1 MHEPHPADGPLRR
14 SDSRR
19 GFTLLEV
26 MVVVVI
32 FGLLLAVATPDLG
45 RRNEWNRLEGA
56 ARNLSTRLQTARA
69 LAIAHRVPYRVVL
82 NPEAMSYAIERQDDD
97 STWVREPDV
106 DYAAEGIEEMQVE
119 IGEDSDA
126 VEVMLEPRGT
136 VRAEDVPAVVRF
148 LGSRGDTAVVS
159 LVRTG
164 RVTVRMGRVQS

>member
-1 MHEPHPADGPLRR
+1 MHDADAATGLSPRAG
-14 SDSRR
+14 SRE

-32 FGLLLAVATPDLG
+32 LGIALAVGTPNLG

-56 ARNLSTRLQTARA
+56 ARSLSTRVQTARA
-69 LAIAHRVPYRVVL
+69 LAVSRRVPYRVVL
-82 NPEAMSYAIERQDDD
+82 DPAALTYEIERQDTD
-97 STWVREPDV
+97 STWVRDPDEAYDV
-106 DYAAEGIEEMQVE
+106 EGVESMEIE
-119 IGEDSDA
+119 IDGNADS
-126 VEVMLEPRGT
+126 VTVVMEPRGT
-136 VRAEDVPAVVRF
+136 VLAEDAPAIVRF

>member
-1 MHEPHPADGPLRR
+1 MHEADPAAGPLHRME
-14 SDSRR
+14 SRE

-32 FGLLLAVATPDLG
+32 FGILLAVAMPDLG

-56 ARNLSTRLQTARA
+56 ANNLSTRLQTARA
-69 LAIAHRVPYRVVL
+69 LAVSRRVPYRVVL
-82 NPEAMSYAIERQDDD
+82 NPVAMSYAIERQNNN

-106 DYAAEGIEEMQVE
+106 DYAAEGIREMQVE
-119 IGEDSDA
+119 IGGDTHA
-126 VEVMLEPRGT
+126 VEVVMEPRGT
-136 VRAEDVPAVVRF
+136 IQAEDVPAVVRF

-164 RVTVRMGRVQS
+164 RVTVRMARVQS

>member
-1 MHEPHPADGPLRR
+1 MHEADPAAGPFHHTE
-14 SDSRR
+14 SRE

-32 FGLLLAVATPDLG
+32 FGILLAVAMPDLG

-56 ARNLSTRLQTARA
+56 ANDLSTRLQTSLA
-69 LAIAHRVPYRVVL
+69 LAVSHRVPYRVVL
-82 NPEAMSYAIERQDDD
+82 DPEAMTYAIERQDDD

-106 DYAAEGIEEMQVE
+106 DYAAEGIEEMRVE
-119 IGEDSDA
+119 IGGDTHA
-126 VEVMLEPRGT
+126 VEVVMEPRGT
-136 VRAEDVPAVVRF
+136 VQAEDAPAVIRF

-164 RVTVRMGRVQS
+164 RVTVRMARVQS

>member
-1 MHEPHPADGPLRR
+1 MHDADAAAGTVPRME
-14 SDSRR
+14 SRR

-32 FGLLLAVATPDLG
+32 FGILLAAAMPDLG

-69 LAIAHRVPYRVVL
+69 LAVSRRVPYRVVL
-82 NPEAMSYAIERQDDD
+82 DPAATSYVIEREDTD

-106 DYAAEGIEEMQVE
+106 EYTAEGIEEMLVE
-119 IGEDSDA
+119 IGGDPDS
-126 VEVMLEPRGT
+126 VTVVMESRGT
-136 VRAEDVPAVVRF
+136 VLAEDAPAVVRF
-148 LGSRGDTAVVS
+148 VGSRGDTAVVS

>member
-1 MHEPHPADGPLRR
+1 MHDADAAAGPLHRTE
-14 SDSRR
+14 SRG

-32 FGLLLAVATPDLG
+32 LGILLAVATPGLG

-69 LAIAHRVPYRVVL
+69 LAVSHRVPYRMVL
-82 NPEAMSYAIERQDDD
+82 NSAAMSYIIERQDTD

-106 DYAAEGIEEMQVE
+106 EYAAEGIEEMQVE
-119 IGEDSDA
+119 IGGTTDSVA
-126 VEVMLEPRGT
+126 VVMEPRGT
-136 VRAEDVPAVVRF
+136 VLAEDVPAVVRF